1 MDGSNTFKK
10 VRDGEKLRIPA
21 RTYNA
26 MIDAA
31 QDYANRKSDRIQS
44 GHSGAV
50 PSNIVLVKNTSG
62 VAVGRLCVLGISN
75 SLISVSSNQFKEQ
88 MAFVG
93 VVPLTASHGSGRF
106 VITVEPIAHNSLGR
120 AIVTGVCQVQ
130 INVTDGNHS
139 FADIT
144 NNDVT
149 KLTSA
154 ETGPATILWKEAGTG
169 TKWAVIRFGGSGGG
183 SSVQLAIVTQEPEYN
198 NALKDRYIVQKC
210 SLVGGVYT
218 GDTIDIAIDR
228 VLGYEGYPNPAGLDI
243 RNYIPWYKVN
253 SIVRIVQQWD
263 VAAGALKWFLDMP
276 LIFAGA
282 ETDASLRW
290 NPTDGLAQAVW
301 G

>member
-130 INVTDGNHS
+130 INVTDVNHS

-154 ETGPATILWKEAGTG
+154 ETGPAT
-169 TKWAVIRFGGSGGG
+169 
-183 SSVQLAIVTQEPEYN
+183 
-198 NALKDRYIVQKC
+198 
-210 SLVGGVYT
+210 
-218 GDTIDIAIDR
+218 DR